1 MLKIIRKI
9 FKILDKNKKKQFKI
23 LVVLMFVAMFL
34 ETFGIGT
41 MIPLINFF
49 TDGNI
54 LLPKDINLNNVLLGL
69 GISENKILIF
79 ILTIIIFTFLIKNI
93 YIGFYS
99 WIESRFAY
107 KIRYDLGATLFN
119 KFLYNP
125 YTFHLQNNS
134 SNLSSKIIQETSE
147 VGNAIINLSTLL
159 TEILILFGLIS
170 FLLVIKPEETIIIVL
185 IGLIS
190 SLIFYFALKNLV
202 SFLGKKREST
212 ERAKMKSLKQG
223 LGGIKDIIFYKAQK
237 YFTDIFYSKS
247 NDLFEVNF
255 KMHFL
260 NKLPKIW
267 FEMIAVII
275 LTFVI
280 FFLSIKQSDTSN
292 IMATIG
298 IFLVTSVRVMPS
310 INRILTS
317 MQNLKYS
324 EAALDSIL
332 IGLENPSEISNS
344 TRITHLSDKII
355 FKNEIKF
362 NNVFFNY
369 PKSNKNV
376 LKNVSVSIKK
386 NEFIGIIGET
396 GTGKSTLIDLFI
408 GLLRPTK
415 GSITVDGKNISE
427 NLDEWRS
434 ILGYVPQ
441 NFYLLDE
448 SIKNNIAFG
457 IEEKKIDI
465 RKVENSIEK
474 SQLTKFVSNLKD
486 GLLSEVGERGVKI
499 SGGEKQRLSIARTLY
514 NDPEILLF
522 DEATSSLDMDTEKK
536 ILETLIELKKNK
548 TIIFV
553 THRTSSL
560 NFCDKI
566 FKIEN
571 QSLKEIK

>member
-1 MLKIIRKI
+1 MFKIIKKI
-9 FKILDKNKKKQFKI
+9 FKILDEKKKKQFKI
-23 LVVLMFVAMFL
+23 LIVLMFISMFL
-34 ETFGIGT
+34 ETIGIGT

-49 TDGNI
+49 TNGNI
-54 LLPKDINLNNVLLGL
+54 LLPNDINLNNLLLGL

-79 ILTIIIFTFLIKNI
+79 ILIIIISTFLIKNI

-107 KIRYDLGATLFN
+107 KIRYGLGVTLFN

-134 SNLSSKIIQETSE
+134 SNLISKINQETAE
-147 VGNAIINLSTLL
+147 FGNALIHLSTLL
-159 TEILILFGLIS
+159 TETLILLGLIS
-170 FLLVIKPEETIIIVL
+170 FLLVIKPEETLIIVL

-190 SLIFYFALKNLV
+190 SLIFYSTLKNLV
-202 SFLGKKREST
+202 SFWGKKRESS

-237 YFTDIFYSKS
+237 YFIDIFYSKS
-247 NDLFEVNF
+247 DDLFKVSF
-255 KMHFL
+255 KMHFI

-275 LTFVI
+275 LTFII
-280 FFLSIKQSDTSN
+280 FFLYITQSDISN

-298 IFLVTSVRVMPS
+298 IFLITSIRVMPS

-317 MQNLKYS
+317 LQNLKYS
-324 EAALDSIL
+324 EAALDSLL
-332 IGLENPSEISNS
+332 IGLENSNEFINS
-344 TRITHLSDKII
+344 KRIEHLNDKIN

-369 PKSNKNV
+369 PKSNKDV
-376 LKNVSVSIKK
+376 LRNISISIKK
-386 NEFIGIIGET
+386 NQFIGIIGET
-396 GTGKSTLIDLFI
+396 GSGKSTLVDLMI
-408 GLLRPTK
+408 GLLKPTR
-415 GSITVDGKNISE
+415 GTITVDGKNISQ
-427 NLDEWRS
+427 NLEDWRG

-457 IEEKKIDI
+457 VKERDIDI
-465 RKVENSIEK
+465 GRIHNSIDK

-486 GLLSEVGERGVKI
+486 GLSSNIGERGVKI

-522 DEATSSLDMDTEKK
+522 DEATSSLDIDTEKR
-536 ILETLIELKKNK
+536 IIETLIQIKKNK